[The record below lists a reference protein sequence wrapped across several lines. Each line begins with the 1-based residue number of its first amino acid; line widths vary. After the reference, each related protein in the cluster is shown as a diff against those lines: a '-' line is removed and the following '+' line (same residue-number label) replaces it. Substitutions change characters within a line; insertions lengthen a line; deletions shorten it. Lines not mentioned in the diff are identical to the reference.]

1 MDWPRRGQVPA
12 ELILSLT
19 SSIIMVVIVVVVVM
33 IIVLFLY
40 LRCWQLKGYWYT
52 RHAHSD
58 CQTHSS
64 LFHIRVVP
72 I

>member
-12 ELILSLT
+12 ELILFLT
-19 SSIIMVVIVVVVVM
+19 SSIIMVVVVVVM

-40 LRCWQLKGYWYT
+40 LLCCQLKCYWYN

-58 CQTHSS
+58 CHTHLS
-64 LFHIRVVP
+64 LLHIRVVP